1 MPARGNTAG
10 ADQGQRRS
18 SLTQARSI
26 ATKQA
31 LVTSAMAL
39 WRSNGYANTTVA
51 DICKAAG
58 VSKPLFYFYF
68 PRKEDA
74 LFEAGLLSTR
84 DAYAKAH
91 ELLSRPYEL
100 PSLITEVLRALEQ
113 TMRRNPP
120 ELIIEAVL
128 EGYRQD
134 QPANTDGRA
143 PDVFSTLL
151 VEVFERAV
159 ADGKLAPDF
168 DTEHVAH
175 VAQTLVGEGARH
187 WAAGKY
193 GTKSFAE
200 VVGRDIAAVIAGF
213 NEAGQGEWTIKAPR
227 RNPRSNIRK

>member
-1 MPARGNTAG
+1 MA
-10 ADQGQRRS
+10 
-18 SLTQARSI
+18 QARSV

-31 LVTSAMAL
+31 LVQSAMAL
-39 WRSNGYANTTVA
+39 WRANGYGNTTVA

-84 DAYAKAH
+84 AAYAKTR
-91 ELLSRPYEL
+91 ELLARPYEL
-100 PSLITEVLRALEQ
+100 PSLITEILRALEQ

-134 QPANTDGRA
+134 QPTSTEARA
-143 PDVFSTLL
+143 PDVISTLL

-168 DTEHVAH
+168 DVDHVAH

-193 GTKSFAE
+193 GQKSFTE
-200 VVGRDIAAVIAGF
+200 VVGRDIAALIRGF
-213 NEAGQGEWTIKAPR
+213 NHAGQDEWTIKAPS

>member
-1 MPARGNTAG
+1 MPAQGKTAG
-10 ADQGQRRS
+10 ADQRQRRS

-31 LVTSAMAL
+31 LVASAMAL
-39 WRSNGYANTTVA
+39 WRANGYANTTVA

-84 DAYAKAH
+84 DAYARAH
-91 ELLSRPYEL
+91 QLLSRPYEL
-100 PSLITEVLRALEQ
+100 PSLITEILRALEQ

-134 QPANTDGRA
+134 QPANTERRA
-143 PDVFSTLL
+143 PDVISTLL

-159 ADGKLAPDF
+159 TDGKLAPDF

-200 VVGRDIAAVIAGF
+200 VVGRDIAAVITGF
-213 NEAGQGEWTIKAPR
+213 NEGSRASGP
-227 RNPRSNIRK
+227 